1 VTAVAA
7 PGAPE
12 DDEVVDR
19 ILCRCGALA
28 PVVVQIDYDLVAVVI
43 KCPCGW
49 FEPAD
54 ADAGSR

>member
-1 VTAVAA
+1 MTAVAA

-19 ILCRCGALA
+19 IRCRCGALA
-28 PVVVQIDYDLVAVVI
+28 PVVVQIEYDLVAVVI

-49 FEPAD
+49 FEPRGTD
-54 ADAGSR
+54 EESR